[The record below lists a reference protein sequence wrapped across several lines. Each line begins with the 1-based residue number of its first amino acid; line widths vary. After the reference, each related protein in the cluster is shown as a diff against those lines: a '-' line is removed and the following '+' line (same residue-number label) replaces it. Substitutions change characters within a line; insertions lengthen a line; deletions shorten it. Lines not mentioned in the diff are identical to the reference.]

1 MAAKQVDLLRVRI
14 RSAPSVTCAIT
25 RPNISFLHTPF
36 GALRI
41 RDSGGHLP
49 SIIFA
54 CDAPNV
60 LEHYDAIFSVLSPSN
75 RLICFEMP
83 GFGFSYPSPTFDF
96 SMRQYVDVVVHLT
109 ERLGPRLV
117 TLMFPCA
124 WSYVAFQLATER
136 PSLVER
142 LIVSQCPCWEES
154 QAWSKRIDSNGM
166 MRVPV
171 VGQLFLAMNQKRVSD
186 GWYDAAL
193 PKGRATK
200 EFAGL
205 AGKVLSDGGIFC
217 LASLIQTWSH
227 VKNPSFL
234 VDKPTVVLWGG
245 SDRTHRR
252 SNPDSV
258 LKYLK
263 RGIVMTY
270 QETGHFPELEDPERF
285 KALLLNGELWNGLKM
300 EGSNPGSEGVSTID
314 NVSTTSLSDHTT
326 GTVPVAGRGKP
337 FTSHL

>member
-1 MAAKQVDLLRVRI
+1 MAAKQVDLLRMRM
-14 RSAPSVTCAIT
+14 RSAPSITNAIT

-36 GALRI
+36 GSLRI
-41 RDSGGHLP
+41 RDSGGPLP

-60 LEHYDAIFSVLSPSN
+60 VEHYDAIFSLLSPSN
-75 RLICFEMP
+75 RLICVEMP

-96 SMRQYVDVVVHLT
+96 SLRQYVDVVIHLI
-109 ERLGPRLV
+109 ESLGLGLV

-154 QAWSKRIDSNGM
+154 QAWSKRVDSNGM
-166 MRVPV
+166 MKVPV

-193 PKGRATK
+193 PKGQAK
-200 EFAGL
+200 EEFAGV

-217 LASLIQTWSH
+217 LASLIQAWSH
-227 VKNPSFL
+227 VKNPAFL
-234 VDKPTVVLWGG
+234 VDTPTVVLWGG

-263 RGIVMTY
+263 RGMIMSY
-270 QETGHFPELEDPERF
+270 EETGHFPELEDPERF
-285 KALLLNGELWNGLKM
+285 KALLLNEELWTPLKLK
-300 EGSNPGSEGVSTID
+300 GSNTNSEDVSRVD
-314 NVSTTSLSDHTT
+314 NVSTT
-326 GTVPVAGRGKP
+326 GRIPIARQGKP